1 MQRDGVVGQARRREG
16 EIRVRWDKRL
26 RGEDGPVGVPAVAA
40 GGDAAAGAGH
50 EEGEVAEHHA
60 AVAALHA
67 GARGVGQR
75 RRHAEQAATSE
86 RQGSIRNTTRLARMR
101 PGETGDWRR
110 RLLQVSR
117 AAAALHAA
125 VGGDRVRPVGHRQ
138 AGVRRER
145 RERRGARC
153 NSE

>member
-1 MQRDGVVGQARRREG
+1 MLLVKPSSEQSTKTRGGK
-16 EIRVRWDKRL
+16 IRVRSDKRL

-86 RQGSIRNTTRLARMR
+86 RQGSIRNTTRAGARMR
-101 PGETGDWRR
+101 QGETGDWRR

-145 RERRGARC
+145 GERRGAR
-153 NSE
+153 